1 MLEPYVG
8 FKIAIRSKWR
18 RSSVKYV
25 LKMKMKWAI
34 KFNFKRSTMKN
45 EEMKCKFKM
54 SHLEEILC
62 LTLAIHMVII
72 DMWRCAEEEAL
83 PWWIMGEQSTRLR
96 QASTIK
102 KGVPSCCGQ
111 DRHHR
116 AQVECARLR
125 CYPYGD
131 HGYVKMRRRRSS
143 PMVDYGGAIRM
154 TSSIKHNLER
164 RSILL
169 RSRPSS
175 SSSSGMRKVKVC
187 SW

>member
-8 FKIAIRSKWR
+8 FKVAIRRNWWR
-18 RSSVKYV
+18 ISSVKYV
-25 LKMKMKWAI
+25 LKMKMKWALKLLQDI
-34 KFNFKRSTMKN
+34 NMMKN

-54 SHLEEILC
+54 SQLEEIIC
-62 LTLAIHMVII
+62 LKLAIHMVIM
-72 DMWRCAEEEAL
+72 DMWSCAEEEAL

-125 CYPYGD
+125 FALDRVSFLP
-131 HGYVKMRRRRSS
+131 VSW
-143 PMVDYGGAIRM
+143 
-154 TSSIKHNLER
+154 
-164 RSILL
+164 
-169 RSRPSS
+169 
-175 SSSSGMRKVKVC
+175 C
-187 SW
+187 SWRPVYSLVAVLSRGLSSE

>member
-25 LKMKMKWAI
+25 LKMKMKWAL
-34 KFNFKRSTMKN
+34 KVNFKTSTKWSASSRWANSKRSYAWSLPWRNEVQVQDEPTRRDHMLEACH

-54 SHLEEILC
+54 SHLEEIIC
-62 LTLAIHMVII
+62 LNLAIHMVIM

-116 AQVECARLR
+116 AQVECASIRFALDR
-125 CYPYGD
+125 
-131 HGYVKMRRRRSS
+131 VSFS
-143 PMVDYGGAIRM
+143 PV
-154 TSSIKHNLER
+154 S
-164 RSILL
+164 
-169 RSRPSS
+169 
-175 SSSSGMRKVKVC
+175 
-187 SW
+187 

>member
-25 LKMKMKWAI
+25 LKMKMKWAL
-34 KFNFKRSTMKN
+34 KFNFKTSTMKN

-54 SHLEEILC
+54 SHLEEILW
-62 LTLAIHMVII
+62 LTLAIHMVIM

-116 AQVECARLR
+116 AQVERARLR
-125 CYPYGD
+125 FSLGRVSFLP
-131 HGYVKMRRRRSS
+131 VSW
-143 PMVDYGGAIRM
+143 
-154 TSSIKHNLER
+154 
-164 RSILL
+164 
-169 RSRPSS
+169 
-175 SSSSGMRKVKVC
+175 C
-187 SW
+187 SWRPVYSLVAVLSRGLSSE